1 MSTNKNYSKLTSIL
15 STLEEKEISTTAE
28 LKSGENQKL
37 WTELY
42 FATQD
47 FINFYALESKT
58 TTNKKGEI
66 VPGNKERVKTL
77 INDGGMEL
85 YDIQMDILIHIM
97 NKMDLV
103 LAQSPAEK
111 KANYI
116 YKIVNNKVIDML
128 EKLPPVV
135 EIPWDTSIK
144 SDKSEDGAVLAEIIG
159 DNTYNP
165 ERLHLEY
172 ETIKELKKVLKAKRE
187 KEIAE
192 KKNAIISELKILAGN
207 PSEILVHMGCCYL
220 NLKPRDVAN
229 NIVNKGAE
237 NTYINILSGISK
249 KYNITLDEI
258 RNSITGKR
266 INSSALKADSNDPK
280 QISAEVS
287 REKYRAAKTLKKDK

>member
-1 MSTNKNYSKLTSIL
+1 MNTYERLTSIL

-28 LKSGENQKL
+28 LKGTNLNL
-37 WTELY
+37 WNELY

-128 EKLPPVV
+128 GKLPTVIEV
-135 EIPWDTSIK
+135 PWDTSIK
-144 SDKSEDGAVLAEIIG
+144 SDNNEDGAILAEIIG
-159 DNTYNP
+159 DDTYNP
-165 ERLHLEY
+165 EKLHLEY
-172 ETIKELKKVLKAKRE
+172 ETIKELKMVLKAKRE
-187 KEIAE
+187 KEMEE
-192 KKNAIISELKILAGN
+192 KKYSIISELKILADN
-207 PSEILVHMGCCYL
+207 PSETLVHMGCCYL
-220 NLKPRDVAN
+220 NLKPRDLSKLL
-229 NIVNKGAE
+229 IKKGVE
-237 NTYINILSGISK
+237 NTYINILCGISK

-287 REKYRAAKTLKKDK
+287 REKYRAAKTLKTLKKDK